1 MKERKKERESGGGQK
16 AGNRLLIPP
25 LSYGPRRSYVIA
37 MVANYRVRGRFMG
50 SSRDQCAPLL
60 PLLTRERR
68 NREKKGRREPQ
79 HRHRDYSFND
89 RVQGT
94 RFRSDSRGPWGR

>member
-1 MKERKKERESGGGQK
+1 MRKRERESESGGGQK

-50 SSRDQCAPLL
+50 SSRDQRAPL
-60 PLLTRERR
+60 P
-68 NREKKGRREPQ
+68 
-79 HRHRDYSFND
+79 S
-89 RVQGT
+89 
-94 RFRSDSRGPWGR
+94 